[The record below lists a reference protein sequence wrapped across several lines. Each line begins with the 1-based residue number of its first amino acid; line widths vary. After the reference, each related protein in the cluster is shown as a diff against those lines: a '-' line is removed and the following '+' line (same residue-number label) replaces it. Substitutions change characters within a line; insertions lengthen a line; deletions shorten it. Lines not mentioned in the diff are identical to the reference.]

1 MTDRTETGVRAAIE
15 DLMNVA
21 ILGEAKGLDR
31 IYHNDMQI
39 LMLDISG
46 ELARFDKTGFMALM
60 ANSVKDTNPDDH
72 KWARFNA
79 VEANG
84 DQGHVLITRR
94 VPIGDTRKVLEL
106 SIDLIFEDGRW
117 QVTREVIFAHPD
129 PDPIS
134 GHLSTKR
141 NALCE

>member
-1 MTDRTETGVRAAIE
+1 MADKTEAGVRAAIE

-21 ILGEAKGLDR
+21 VHGDTGGLDR

-39 LMLDISG
+39 LMLDVSG
-46 ELARFDKTGFMALM
+46 ELARFDKPGFMALM
-60 ANSVKDTNPDDH
+60 AKSVKDTNPDDH

-79 VEANG
+79 IEANG
-84 DQGHVLITRR
+84 DHGHALITRR
-94 VPIGDTRKVLEL
+94 VPIGNARKVLEL

-117 QVTREVIFAHPD
+117 QVTREVIFARPD

-134 GHLSTKR
+134 
-141 NALCE
+141 

>member
-1 MTDRTETGVRAAIE
+1 MADRTETGVRAAVE

-21 ILGEAKGLDR
+21 IHGDTSGLDR
-31 IYHNDMQI
+31 IYHQDMQI

-46 ELARFDKTGFMALM
+46 ELARFDKPSFMALM
-60 ANSVKDTNPDDH
+60 ASSVKDTNPDDH

-94 VPIGDTRKVLEL
+94 VPIGDARKALEL
-106 SIDLIFEDGRW
+106 SIDLIFEDDRW
-117 QVTREVIFAHPD
+117 QVTREVIFARPD

-134 GHLSTKR
+134 
-141 NALCE
+141 